1 MGESTAGPPDIIERQ
16 SLCLSRPMP
25 GMVVQQGEPSFKD
38 DLSRVFDPAESN
50 AAEKLVQL
58 KDALRK
64 ADTDTFWA
72 LLTEGLAKI
81 ADAQYAFVSKRI
93 LVDDKNVAVELPP
106 IGEIG
111 ACLMGEAFY
120 INDDH
125 GNGPGHLRNFK
136 YHAYQC
142 PCAYMKH
149 DKILIIPEKLNDF
162 IINNPNDLIIPGEAF
177 LGIPLFAEGKCF
189 AHFGVMWG
197 KEGAAR
203 RVLSWG
209 FLEMLFHSLEDMILD
224 RALRGHEFAKSA
236 QTVIKNISKIVPHEA
251 VSVAQSLK
259 PYARSLSHEL
269 RTPMQGVVGMLD
281 VMMANVKEAS
291 ETLQIDP
298 RTREILETLKDNI
311 EAVQDSSRRAVEAAD
326 NVVHAYDM
334 NMGVPETPLS
344 PLDKTPDQWNT
355 LWREMR
361 PDLMIAGNGMPRPY
375 RGIKR
380 RRDEGSWADVTSKA
394 RVARS
399 ARRRVRDSFSE
410 EPPIRGS
417 GSCPRDTSPMTI
429 DGAAN
434 TCSHGTMS
442 GTCDSA
448 SSPMFA
454 SEHSK
459 VPGLRHTNLRE
470 VLQYVINDALKVGGR
485 PDSAIAEATDTGER
499 IEVRTRG
506 SNGNAHTKHIE
517 WNVSPDVPDTILI
530 DERDLAKMVSCLAL
544 NAIKFTQDGAIAL
557 TATLSPKGRYIVINI
572 KDTGSGIPAAFL
584 PNLFK
589 PFSRE
594 DDSTTRQSEG
604 LGLGLMVA
612 KGIARK
618 LGGDLFCLRSHV
630 SGPNKGSEFEMRVPL
645 TPGEIC
651 SRPAT
656 PFGSPTPSIRSRMS
670 VDHEVPRLEID
681 VAPITPPIISDP
693 FMHDGN
699 RRATIGAPEAPLI
712 TVHAAPGILNNQGL
726 ITPRRTTSP
735 PRRPSFQTRAPSSEQ
750 EAIPADLAKQLPLN
764 LLVVDDNAINRKV
777 LVNML
782 SRLGYKNVTT
792 AFNGN
797 DAVEAMRRNAHG
809 PASEAID
816 LVLMDL
822 WMPLLDGFQASEA
835 ILSMVELSDDR
846 KPTIL
851 AVSADITDAALEKAS
866 KSGMKGFVTKPF
878 VTRDIARL
886 IRTYCAGQEVKA

>member
-1 MGESTAGPPDIIERQ
+1 MAASTAIPPDIIERQ
-16 SLCLSRPMP
+16 SLCFSRPMP
-25 GMVVQQGEPSFKD
+25 GMVVQQGESGFKEE
-38 DLSRVFDPAESN
+38 LSRIYDSAESN
-50 AAEKLVQL
+50 AAEQFVQL
-58 KDALRK
+58 KDTLRK
-64 ADTDTFWA
+64 ADTESFWG
-72 LLTEGLAKI
+72 LLTKGLASI

-93 LVDDKNVAVELPP
+93 LVDDKDVAVELPP
-106 IGEIG
+106 IGEPG

-125 GNGPGHLRNFK
+125 NNGPGHLRNFK
-136 YHAYQC
+136 YHAYSC

-149 DKILIIPEKLNDF
+149 DKILVIPERLNDF
-162 IINNPNDLIIPGEAF
+162 IVNNPNDLIIPGEAY

-203 RVLSWG
+203 RVLGWG
-209 FLEMLFHSLEDMILD
+209 FLEMLFHGLEDLILERVLGGSD
-224 RALRGHEFAKSA
+224 FASSA
-236 QTVIKNISKIVPHEA
+236 QPVRSQQPVLVPHEA

-298 RTREILETLKDNI
+298 RTRQILETLKDNI

-344 PLDKTPDQWNT
+344 PLDKTPEQWNAF
-355 LWREMR
+355 WHEMR
-361 PDLMIAGNGMPRPY
+361 PDLMITGNGMPRPF

-380 RRDEGSWADVTSKA
+380 RRDEVSWADVSSKA
-394 RVARS
+394 RVSRQA
-399 ARRRVRDSFSE
+399 RVR
-410 EPPIRGS
+410 IRGVYSDEARIS
-417 GSCPRDTSPMTI
+417 GSLSCPPDLDMDRLEN
-429 DGAAN
+429 A
-434 TCSHGTMS
+434 CSHGTM
-442 GTCDSA
+442 TDRCDSI

-459 VPGLRHTNLRE
+459 VPGLRHTNVRE

-506 SNGNAHTKHIE
+506 SNGDVHTKWIE
-517 WNVSPDVPDTILI
+517 WTVSPDVPETILI

-544 NAIKFTQDGAIAL
+544 NAIKFTHDGSI
-557 TATLSPKGRYIVINI
+557 TLQASLSAKSRYIVINI
-572 KDTGSGIPAAFL
+572 TDTGSGIPPAFL

-589 PFSRE
+589 PFARE

-618 LGGDLFCLRSHV
+618 LGGDLLCVRSHV
-630 SGPNKGSEFEMRVPL
+630 SGPGKGSEFEMRVPL
-645 TPGEIC
+645 SPGELC
-651 SRPAT
+651 SRPST
-656 PFGSPTPSIRSRMS
+656 PFGSPSPSVKSRMS
-670 VDHEVPRLEID
+670 VDPEVARPDFHHEPVTPPLSSDSFKTEGERR
-681 VAPITPPIISDP
+681 APIT
-693 FMHDGN
+693 
-699 RRATIGAPEAPLI
+699 APDTPLI
-712 TVHAAPGILNNQGL
+712 TIHSGTPPEALGMM
-726 ITPRRTTSP
+726 TPRYTSSP
-735 PRRPSFQTRAPSSEQ
+735 PRPSKKRAASSEPD
-750 EAIPADLAKQLPLN
+750 AIPADLAQQLPLN
-764 LLVVDDNAINRKV
+764 FLVVDDNAINRKV

-782 SRLGYKNVTT
+782 ARLGYKNVTT

-797 DAVEAMRRNAHG
+797 DAVECMRRNAQG
-809 PASEAID
+809 PASAAID
-816 LVLMDL
+816 VVLMDL
-822 WMPLLDGFQASEA
+822 WMPLLDGFQASET
-835 ILSMVELSDDR
+835 ILSMPEFAHER
-846 KPTIL
+846 RPTIL
-851 AVSADITDAALEKAS
+851 AVSADITDAALEKAV
-866 KSGMKGFVTKPF
+866 KSGMKGFITKPF

-886 IRTYCAGQEVKA
+886 IRSYCASR

>member
-1 MGESTAGPPDIIERQ
+1 MEGHSTIPPDIIERQ
-16 SLCLSRPMP
+16 SLCFSRPLP
-25 GMVVQQGEPSFKD
+25 GMVVQQGETGFREE
-38 DLSRVFDPAESN
+38 LSQLYVPAESN
-50 AAEKLVQL
+50 AAEQ
-58 KDALRK
+58 
-64 ADTDTFWA
+64 F
-72 LLTEGLAKI
+72 LTQGLAKI

-106 IGEIG
+106 IGEPG

-149 DKILIIPEKLNDF
+149 DKVFIIPERLNDF
-162 IINNPNDLIIPGEAF
+162 ILDNPNDLIIPGEAY

-209 FLEMLFHSLEDMILD
+209 FLEMLFHGLEDMILERVLEGND
-224 RALRGHEFAKSA
+224 FAKSA
-236 QTVIKNISKIVPHEA
+236 EPIQAAGVPRIVPHRA

-291 ETLQIDP
+291 ESLQLES
-298 RTREILETLKDNI
+298 RTREILDTLRENI

-355 LWREMR
+355 FWREMR
-361 PDLMIAGNGMPRPY
+361 PDLMITGNDMRAPL

-380 RRDEGSWADVTSKA
+380 RRREVSWADHANKT
-394 RVARS
+394 RVAKN
-399 ARRRVRDSFSE
+399 ARQRVRDTFSE
-410 EPPIRGS
+410 EPPMRGTK
-417 GSCPRDTSPMTI
+417 SCPPDASALELDRLDH
-429 DGAAN
+429 
-434 TCSHGTMS
+434 TCSHGTS
-442 GTCDSA
+442 LGNCDSTT
-448 SSPMFA
+448 SPIFA

-499 IEVRTRG
+499 IEVRTRS
-506 SNGNAHTKHIE
+506 SNGEAHTKWIE
-517 WNVSPDVPDTILI
+517 WTVSADVPETIVI

-544 NAIKFTQDGAIAL
+544 NAIKFTQDGSITL
-557 TATLSPKGRYIVINI
+557 QATLSAKGRYIVINI

-594 DDSTTRQSEG
+594 DDSMTRQSEG

-630 SGPNKGSEFEMRVPL
+630 SGPGRGSEFEMRVPL

-656 PFGSPTPSIRSRMS
+656 PFGSPTLSIKSRMS
-670 VDHEVPRLEID
+670 IDHEVPRLDLSRGPVTPPLSSESFKSD
-681 VAPITPPIISDP
+681 RERQPPITPV
-693 FMHDGN
+693 
-699 RRATIGAPEAPLI
+699 I
-712 TVHAAPGILNNQGL
+712 TVHSATSPDNIGL
-726 ITPRRTTSP
+726 ATPRRTSSP
-735 PRRPSFQTRAPSSEQ
+735 PRQHATRALSLERDVAPSN
-750 EAIPADLAKQLPLN
+750 LGVQLPLN
-764 LLVVDDNAINRKV
+764 ILVVDDNAINRRV
-777 LVNML
+777 LVSML
-782 SRLGYKNVTT
+782 DRLGYKNITT

-797 DAVEAMRRNAHG
+797 DAVETVRRNALA
-809 PASEAID
+809 PASEAFD
-816 LVLMDL
+816 VVLMDL
-822 WMPLLDGFQASEA
+822 WMPLLDGFQATEV
-835 ILSMVELSDDR
+835 ILKMPELER

-851 AVSADITDAALEKAS
+851 AVSADITDAALDKAV
-866 KSGMKGFVTKPF
+866 KSGMKGF
-878 VTRDIARL
+878 RH
-886 IRTYCAGQEVKA
+886 

>member
-1 MGESTAGPPDIIERQ
+1 MGEPTTIPPDIIERQ
-16 SLCLSRPMP
+16 SLCFSRPAP
-25 GMVVQQGEPSFKD
+25 GMVVQQGETGFKEE
-38 DLSRVFDPAESN
+38 LSRLYHPAESN
-50 AAEKLVQL
+50 AAEQLVCL
-58 KDALRK
+58 KDALRR
-64 ADTDTFWA
+64 ADTEDFWIK
-72 LLTEGLAKI
+72 LTKGLAEI

-93 LVDDKNVAVELPP
+93 LVDDKNIAVELPP
-106 IGEIG
+106 IGEPG

-120 INDDH
+120 INDDN

-149 DKILIIPEKLNDF
+149 DKVFIIPERLNDF
-162 IINNPNDLIIPGEAF
+162 ILNNPNDLIIPGEAF
-177 LGIPLFAEGKCF
+177 LGIPLFAQGKCF

-209 FLEMLFHSLEDMILD
+209 FLEMLFHSLEDMILE
-224 RALRGHEFAKSA
+224 RVLQGNEFAQSA
-236 QTVIKNISKIVPHEA
+236 QHIQSDLPKIVPHRA

-281 VMMANVKEAS
+281 VMMANVKEAAES
-291 ETLQIDP
+291 LQLDP
-298 RTREILETLKDNI
+298 RTREILATLKENI

-355 LWREMR
+355 FWREMR
-361 PDLMIAGNGMPRPY
+361 PDLMITGNDMSAPL

-380 RRDEGSWADVTSKA
+380 RRHEVSWADQPIKT

-399 ARRRVRDSFSE
+399 ARQRVRDGYLA
-410 EPPIRGS
+410 EPYIRGTK
-417 GSCPRDTSPMTI
+417 SCPPDTNPMEVDRIDHSCSHTTSQDNCDSTTSPI
-429 DGAAN
+429 
-434 TCSHGTMS
+434 
-442 GTCDSA
+442 
-448 SSPMFA
+448 FA

-499 IEVRTRG
+499 IEVRTRS
-506 SNGNAHTKHIE
+506 SNGEAHTKWIE
-517 WNVSPDVPDTILI
+517 WTVSPDVPETIVI

-544 NAIKFTQDGAIAL
+544 NAIKFTQDGSIRL
-557 TATLSPKGRYIVINI
+557 QATLSAKGRYIVINI

-594 DDSTTRQSEG
+594 DDSMTRQSEG

-630 SGPNKGSEFEMRVPL
+630 SGPARGSEFEMRVPL

-656 PFGSPTPSIRSRMS
+656 PFGSPTPSIKSRMS
-670 VDHEVPRLEID
+670 IEAEVPRLDLGRGPATPPLSSDPFKSDRELQ
-681 VAPITPPIISDP
+681 APITPAIIVNSTSSTED
-693 FMHDGN
+693 
-699 RRATIGAPEAPLI
+699 T
-712 TVHAAPGILNNQGL
+712 GL
-726 ITPRRTTSP
+726 ATPRRTSSP
-735 PRRPSFQTRAPSSEQ
+735 PRHYAARALSSERNM
-750 EAIPADLAKQLPLN
+750 IPSNLGEQLPLN
-764 LLVVDDNAINRKV
+764 ILVVDDNAINRRV
-777 LVNML
+777 LVSML
-782 SRLGYKNVTT
+782 GRLGYKNIVT

-797 DAVEAMRRNAHG
+797 DAVETVRQNALA
-809 PASEAID
+809 PVSERFD
-816 LVLMDL
+816 VVLMDL
-822 WMPLLDGFQASEA
+822 WMPLLDGFQATEV
-835 ILSMVELSDDR
+835 ILSMSELEK
-846 KPTIL
+846 KPTVL
-851 AVSADITDAALEKAS
+851 AVSADITDAALDKAV

-878 VTRDIARL
+878 ITRDIARL
-886 IRTYCAGQEVKA
+886 IRTYCASL

>member
-1 MGESTAGPPDIIERQ
+1 MEGPTTIPPDIIERQ
-16 SLCLSRPMP
+16 SLCFSRPMP
-25 GMVVQQGEPSFKD
+25 GMVVQQGENGFREG
-38 DLSRVFDPAESN
+38 LSQLYVPAESN
-50 AAEKLVQL
+50 AAEQLVKL

-64 ADTDTFWA
+64 ADTDSFWIQ
-72 LLTEGLAKI
+72 LTQGLAKI

-106 IGEIG
+106 IGEPG

-149 DKILIIPEKLNDF
+149 DKVFIIPERLNDF
-162 IINNPNDLIIPGEAF
+162 ILDNPNDLIIPGEAY

-209 FLEMLFHSLEDMILD
+209 FLEMLFHSLEDMILERVLEGND
-224 RALRGHEFAKSA
+224 FAEAAEPIRAQIPR
-236 QTVIKNISKIVPHEA
+236 IVPHRA

-291 ETLQIDP
+291 ESLQLES
-298 RTREILETLKDNI
+298 RTREILDTLRENI

-355 LWREMR
+355 FWREMR
-361 PDLMIAGNGMPRPY
+361 PDLMITGNDMRAPL

-380 RRDEGSWADVTSKA
+380 RRHEVSWADHANKT
-394 RVARS
+394 RVVKS
-399 ARRRVRDSFSE
+399 ARQRVRDTFSE
-410 EPPIRGS
+410 EPPMRGTK
-417 GSCPRDTSPMTI
+417 SCPPDASALELDRLDH
-429 DGAAN
+429 
-434 TCSHGTMS
+434 TCSHGTS
-442 GTCDSA
+442 LGKCDSTT
-448 SSPMFA
+448 SPIFA

-499 IEVRTRG
+499 IEVRTRS
-506 SNGNAHTKHIE
+506 SNGEAHTKWIE
-517 WNVSPDVPDTILI
+517 WTVSADVPETIVI

-544 NAIKFTQDGAIAL
+544 NAIKFTQDGSITL
-557 TATLSPKGRYIVINI
+557 QATLSAKGRYIVINI

-594 DDSTTRQSEG
+594 DDSMTRQSEG

-630 SGPNKGSEFEMRVPL
+630 SGPGRGSEFEMRVPL

-656 PFGSPTPSIRSRMS
+656 PFGSPTLSIKSRMS
-670 VDHEVPRLEID
+670 IDPEVPRLDLGRGPVTPPLSSDAFKHERERRP
-681 VAPITPPIISDP
+681 PITPV
-693 FMHDGN
+693 
-699 RRATIGAPEAPLI
+699 I
-712 TVHAAPGILNNQGL
+712 TVPSARSRDDIGL
-726 ITPRRTTSP
+726 ATPRRTSSP
-735 PRRPSFQTRAPSSEQ
+735 PRQHSTRALSLERDAVPT
-750 EAIPADLAKQLPLN
+750 DLGEQLPLN
-764 LLVVDDNAINRKV
+764 ILVVDDNAINRRV
-777 LVNML
+777 LVSML
-782 SRLGYKNVTT
+782 GRLGYKNITT

-797 DAVEAMRRNAHG
+797 DAVETVRRNALA
-809 PASEAID
+809 PASEAFD
-816 LVLMDL
+816 VVLMDL
-822 WMPLLDGFQASEA
+822 WMPLLDGFQATEV
-835 ILSMVELSDDR
+835 ILKMPELVR

-851 AVSADITDAALEKAS
+851 AVSADITDAALDKAV

-878 VTRDIARL
+878 ITRDIARL
-886 IRTYCAGQEVKA
+886 IRTYCASQ